1 MKLPVRVARAC
12 ARFWET
18 RLSAR
23 VLFVSA
29 LCCFPAFLFQQNTV
43 VLACEAA
50 VFFVL
55 ALTKRGSVRLLP
67 PILVVAGVAFFSLL
81 SPYGKVLFRV
91 GDFTVT
97 AGALDGG
104 LRRGLMLAGM
114 VFLSQLAVSPR
125 LMLPGK
131 AGAFLSRMFSYLDE
145 LSSVR
150 VPFKRGQVIE
160 AIDARLCAVY
170 DGTGIAETDT
180 AETDTVSDT
189 ESAAVTDSPQAP
201 EKSGGTKFAGAAAAV
216 LLPAVLYV
224 LLFFYYK

>member
-170 DGTGIAETDT
+170 DGTGIAETDI
-180 AETDTVSDT
+180 VSDT

-201 EKSGGTKFAGAAAAV
+201 EKSGGTKFAGAAAV

-224 LLFFYYK
+224 LLFFLL